1 MKKKPGRLAKPTAQQ
16 VDSFVK
22 LKRLKDDA
30 NYLKASEGILQL
42 EEQLRLAEERFV
54 QAKRAYEPDLPQKV
68 PEPNPKVRRRR
79 REYHAAEGEYLK
91 TLEALG
97 REQATVC
104 QKFGL
109 FQWWNPNAP
118 LTLGDASDLFD
129 PTPPVQVIAPEP
141 KGRMKSFTK
150 ADRDGYLTLKVDLKV
165 PLERSEPLIAMLLRL
180 HRTALTLPKT
190 RRRPDKDAEAL
201 QVVECYSEEP
211 NFSTVARRLSRSP
224 STVKGQ
230 FIRGHVLIYGVR
242 PSGGIK
248 ERRASPIKDPA
259 REFDTHYTGCAK
271 CRKAEKPEEL
281 CPRWVAWVTQ
291 DTKALRE
298 QLSSNPIQ

>member
-1 MKKKPGRLAKPTAQQ
+1 MKKKPGHVAKPTAQQ

-22 LKRLKDDA
+22 LQQLKNDA
-30 NYLKASEGILQL
+30 SYLKASERILQL
-42 EEQLRLAEERFV
+42 EKQFRLAEKRFV
-54 QAKRAYEPDLPQKV
+54 RAKRAYEPNLPQF
-68 PEPNPKVRRRR
+68 NPAPHRKVRRLQRKF
-79 REYHAAEGEYLK
+79 HAKDGEFIK
-91 TLEALG
+91 RLEALS
-97 REQATVC
+97 REKATVC

-118 LTLGDASDLFD
+118 LTLRDASALFD

-141 KGRMKSFTK
+141 KGRMKPFTK

-165 PLERSEPLIAMLLRL
+165 PLEQTEPRIAMLLRL

-211 NFSTVARRLSRSP
+211 NFSTVAQRLSRSP

-248 ERRASPIKDPA
+248 ERRASLIKDPA
-259 REFDTHYTGCAK
+259 REWNTHYAGCAK
-271 CRKAEKPEEL
+271 CRKAETPEEF
-281 CPRWVAWVTQ
+281 CPRWVAWVKQ
-291 DTKALRE
+291 DEIALRE
-298 QLSSNPIQ
+298 RLSSNPIQ